1 VSYNAEPSAAHVHT
15 AVASNDHL
23 SYQHDSGVHMS
34 DQPHTISRREFAA
47 LSLAVG
53 ATAAAGMAGAAAAG
67 VTETDVQ
74 VHTASGVCDAALIH
88 PQGQGRW
95 PAVILFVDAFGL
107 RPAMRDM
114 AKRLAVGGFTVLVP
128 NPYYRSTK
136 APGIDPGFDFTNAA
150 DRAKLDALRA
160 LLTSDAVMQDAAA
173 YVKFLDSQASVDKKA
188 KMGVFGYCMGGPM
201 TLQAAAS
208 VPARIGAG
216 ASFHGG
222 GLVTDKP
229 DSPHLLVAKI
239 QSQYYFGIAAND
251 DQRQPDAKTKLDA
264 AFHAANLP
272 AKIEVYEG
280 TLHGWCVKD
289 MPLQAGK
296 PIYNE
301 ALAERAWNEL
311 VGLYKRAQ
319 V

>member
-1 VSYNAEPSAAHVHT
+1 
-15 AVASNDHL
+15 
-23 SYQHDSGVHMS
+23 MS

-47 LSLAVG
+47 MSLAVG
-53 ATAAAGMAGAAAAG
+53 ATAATGISGASTTG
-67 VTETDVQ
+67 VMEADVQ
-74 VHTASGVCDAALIH
+74 IHTPSGVCDAALVH
-88 PQGQGRW
+88 PQGNGRW

-114 AKRLAVGGFTVLVP
+114 AKHLAADGYTVLVP

-136 APGIDPGFDFTNAA
+136 APGIDPGFDFTNAT
-150 DRAKLDALRA
+150 DRAKLEALRA
-160 LLTSDAVMQDAAA
+160 PITSDAVMQDATA

-201 TLQAAAS
+201 TMQAAAAL
-208 VPARIGAG
+208 PERIGAG

-229 DSPHLLVAKI
+229 DSPHLLVRKMKA
-239 QSQYYFGIAAND
+239 QYYFGIAAND
-251 DQRQPDAKTKLDA
+251 DQRQPDAKTKLDE

-301 ALAERAWNEL
+301 ASAGRAWNEL
-311 VGLYKRAQ
+311 VTLYKRAH

>member
-1 VSYNAEPSAAHVHT
+1 
-15 AVASNDHL
+15 
-23 SYQHDSGVHMS
+23 MS
-34 DQPHTISRREFAA
+34 DQSHTISRREFAA

-53 ATAAAGMAGAAAAG
+53 AAAAAGISAAAAAG
-67 VTETDVQ
+67 VMEADVQ
-74 VHTASGVCDAALIH
+74 VHTPSGTCDAALVH
-88 PQGQGRW
+88 PQGNARW

-107 RPAMRDM
+107 RTAMRDM
-114 AKRLAVGGFTVLVP
+114 AKRLAVDGYTVLVP

-136 APGIDPGFDFTNAA
+136 APGIDPGFDFTNPA
-150 DRAKLDALRA
+150 DRAKLEALRA
-160 LLTSDAVMQDAAA
+160 PLTSDAVMQDATA

-201 TLQAAAS
+201 TVQAAAAQ
-208 VPARIGAG
+208 PERIGAG

-222 GLVTDKP
+222 GLVTDRP
-229 DSPHLLVAKI
+229 DSPHLLVSKMKA
-239 QSQYYFGIAAND
+239 QYYFGIAAND
-251 DQRQPDAKTKLDA
+251 DQRQPDAKTKLDE

-301 ALAERAWNEL
+301 ASAERAWNEL
-311 VGLYKRAQ
+311 VALYKRAH